1 MFIAQHIVISVK
13 SKSFVFYGHTT
24 PGTMFATR
32 RSCAKNALKKEKEDT
47 VFRDRK

>member
-24 PGTMFATR
+24 SVYRSIPGR
-32 RSCAKNALKKEKEDT
+32 VVRKNVPKREKDI
-47 VFRDRK
+47 VFRD